1 MWVSQVDLGW
11 LALFFGYFL
20 ITCFF
25 FNFTL
30 HNLNYFFVFFFNFIL
45 QYWAP
50 LFFFSICFFVELS
63 WSYEFSFFFSQF
75 QFLTLYQLEIELY
88 NFFYSLFIKLSWSC
102 DPGREFN
109 WLVWVNVGCFLV
121 SFFNWFISILFFNI
135 RLVENWGLWFFLFT
149 FNKVI
154 SILLSELRVFT
165 G

>member
-1 MWVSQVDLGW
+1 VWVSQVDLSW

-30 HNLNYFFVFFFNFIL
+30 HNLNHFFVFFLILFFNIELFGN
-45 QYWAP
+45 WAP
-50 LFFFSICFFVELS
+50 LFFFSIYFFVELS

-75 QFLTLYQLEIELY
+75 QFLTLYQLEIELH
-88 NFFYSLFIKLSWSC
+88 NFFYSLFMKLSWSY

-135 RLVENWGLWFFLFT
+135 RLVENWGLWFFFIY
-149 FNKVI
+149 FQ
-154 SILLSELRVFT
+154 
-165 G
+165 